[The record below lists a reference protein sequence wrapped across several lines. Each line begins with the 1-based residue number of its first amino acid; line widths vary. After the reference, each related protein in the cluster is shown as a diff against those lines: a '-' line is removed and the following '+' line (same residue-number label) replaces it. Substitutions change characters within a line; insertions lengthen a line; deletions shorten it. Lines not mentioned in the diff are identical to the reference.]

1 MSERADVSQP
11 SRVFSPAARRSGVWA
26 KRMSAAGRLLLHAVL
41 LITGFLTILPFLW
54 MLSTSLKSEGTVF
67 IYPPKWIPDPIV
79 WENYLEAW
87 TFLPMGQAYVNSL
100 KIGLIVTAGSL
111 FTSTL
116 AGYTFAKLQFPGRN
130 VLFVLLLATMMIP
143 GQVTLVP
150 SYILYSYIGWIDTH
164 LPLIVPPALG
174 GAFGVFLMRQYY
186 MTIPADLE
194 DAARIDGCNPWQTY
208 LRIMVPLSG
217 PPVSALAIFTFM
229 GSWNDFLGPLV
240 FLNSQVKFTVPLM
253 IASFQGLYSTNWSLL
268 MAAASIALIP
278 VLIIYISAQR
288 YFIQGI
294 TLTGMKA

>member
-1 MSERADVSQP
+1 MSERAGVSQP
-11 SRVFSPAARRSGVWA
+11 RRVYSSAARRSGVWA
-26 KRMSAAGRLLLHAVL
+26 KQMSAAGRLLLHAVL

-67 IYPPKWIPDPIV
+67 IYPPKWSPDPIV

-100 KIGLIVTAGSL
+100 KISLIVMAGSL
-111 FTSTL
+111 FTSPL

-150 SYILYSYIGWIDTH
+150 SYILYSYISWIDTH

-194 DAARIDGCNPWQTY
+194 DAAHIDGCNPWQTY

-240 FLNSQVKFTVPLM
+240 FLNSQAKVTVPQM
-253 IASFQGLYSTNWSLL
+253 IASFQGRYSTNWSLL

>member
-1 MSERADVSQP
+1 
-11 SRVFSPAARRSGVWA
+11 
-26 KRMSAAGRLLLHAVL
+26 
-41 LITGFLTILPFLW
+41 
-54 MLSTSLKSEGTVF
+54 
-67 IYPPKWIPDPIV
+67 
-79 WENYLEAW
+79 
-87 TFLPMGQAYVNSL
+87 LPMGQAYINSL
-100 KIGLIVTAGSL
+100 KISLIVTAASL

-116 AGYTFAKLQFPGRN
+116 AGYTFAKLKFPGRN

-150 SYILYSYIGWIDTH
+150 TYILYAYIGWIDTH

-208 LRIMVPLSG
+208 LRIMLPLSG
-217 PPVSALAIFTFM
+217 PPASALAIFTFM

-240 FLNSQVKFTVPLM
+240 FLNSQVRFTVPLM

>member
-1 MSERADVSQP
+1 MSERAGVSQP
-11 SRVFSPAARRSGVWA
+11 RQVYSSAARRSGVWA

>member
-1 MSERADVSQP
+1 MSERVDFSQP
-11 SRVFSPAARRSGVWA
+11 RRVYSSAARRSGAWA
-26 KRMSAAGRLLLHAVL
+26 KRTSAAGRLLLHAVL
-41 LITGFLTILPFLW
+41 VVTGFLTILPFLW

-87 TFLPMGQAYVNSL
+87 TFLPMGQAYINSL
-100 KIGLIVTAGSL
+100 KISLIVTAASL

-116 AGYTFAKLQFPGRN
+116 AGYTFAKLKFPGRN

-150 SYILYSYIGWIDTH
+150 TYILYAYIGWIDTH

-208 LRIMVPLSG
+208 LRIMLPLSG
-217 PPVSALAIFTFM
+217 PPASALAIFTFM

-240 FLNSQVKFTVPLM
+240 FLNSQVRFTVPLM